1 MHGVQ
6 PEKMRCR
13 VVRLDASGHRTAMSL
28 IALPHGQVA
37 TPFCCWRA
45 VSQCLAVGLHQ
56 GHVDK
61 QDVFK
66 AGPGSGNNRPVQSA
80 PLTEMSAPDEG
91 QIALL
96 V

>member
-1 MHGVQ
+1 M
-6 PEKMRCR
+6 
-13 VVRLDASGHRTAMSL
+13 
-28 IALPHGQVA
+28 
-37 TPFCCWRA
+37 
-45 VSQCLAVGLHQ
+45 
-56 GHVDK
+56 DK

-91 QIALL
+91 QIAFL

>member
-1 MHGVQ
+1 
-6 PEKMRCR
+6 
-13 VVRLDASGHRTAMSL
+13 MSL

-56 GHVDK
+56 GHVDI

-66 AGPGSGNNRPVQSA
+66 AGPGRGNNRPVQSA

-91 QIALL
+91 KSRFWPELGSYRQAGNGQAHFL
-96 V
+96 